1 MAKRFTDAKIKG
13 LKPTSKRVILFEHG
27 GRGFGLRVEPSGRK
41 SFFLEYRFGEAEERR
56 NRILTIGKYPTVSLT
71 EARSIASQSLSQ
83 IEQDIDPATQKLT
96 KKITDQNALTVGDL
110 VEEYIEKWARVKKKE
125 QSWKEDER
133 LLNKDILPVF
143 GRKKAK
149 DIRRRDIVLLLDAI
163 VKRGATITAN
173 RVLAVTRKMFNFA
186 VGRDII
192 DASPCV
198 QIPAPSKENRRERY
212 LSENE
217 IKVFWK
223 KLDDAKMSQEI
234 KLALKFLLVTGQR
247 KNEVIGAE
255 WNEFDLKNK
264 WWTIP
269 EEKSKSKLTHRVPLP
284 STAMEILN
292 ELKKITGQYQ
302 FVFASRVGH
311 KKRNP
316 ERKAGMFPIL
326 GSAVDRALRNNQT
339 NNLKT
344 KQKKNF
350 NLEHFTPHDLRRTVA
365 SMITKSGVDRSVL
378 KKILNHADRG
388 VTAVHDIYEYDKEKQ
403 VHMLAWDRELKKILA
418 SQKRTKSKEV
428 FPKKSKKTE
437 PKRATPKKTIKEDGS
452 TITYE
457 QFLKEENLRDF
468 TKKNNLIL

>member
-1 MAKRFTDAKIKG
+1 MAKRFTAAQIKR
-13 LKPTSKRVILFEHG
+13 LKPTSKRAIIFEHG
-27 GRGFGLRVEPSGRK
+27 GRGFGLRIEPSGRK

-56 NRILTIGKYPTVSLT
+56 NRVLTIGKHPTVSLT

-96 KKITDQNALTVGDL
+96 KKIVDRNALTLGDL
-110 VEEYIEKWARVKKKE
+110 VEEYIEKWAKVKKKE

-163 VKRGATITAN
+163 VERGATITAN

-212 LSENE
+212 LSEDE
-217 IKVFWK
+217 IKVFWE

-234 KLALKFLLVTGQR
+234 RLALKFLLVTGQR

-255 WNEFDLKNK
+255 WSEFDLKNK

-269 EEKSKSKLTHRVPLP
+269 AEKSKNKLTHRVPLT

-292 ELKKITGQYQ
+292 ALKKSTGQYQ
-302 FVFASRVGH
+302 FVFASPVGH
-311 KKRNP
+311 TKRNP
-316 ERKAGMFPIL
+316 ERKAGIFPIL

-344 KQKKNF
+344 KQKNIF
-350 NLEHFTPHDLRRTVA
+350 NLDHFTPHDLRRTTA
-365 SMITKSGVDRSVL
+365 SMMTKSGVDRLVL
-378 KKILNHADRG
+378 KKILNHADRE
-388 VTAVHDIYEYDKEKQ
+388 VTAIYDIYEDDKEKQ
-403 VHMLAWDRELKKILA
+403 VAMRTWDRELKQILT
-418 SQKRTKSKEV
+418 SQKRTE
-428 FPKKSKKTE
+428 SKKVLPGKRKKKE
-437 PKRATPKKTIKEDGS
+437 SKKVPPKEKIKENNN

-457 QFLKEENLRDF
+457 QFIKEENLRDF
-468 TKKNNLIL
+468 TKKK

>member
-1 MAKRFTDAKIKG
+1 MAKRFTDAQIKR
-13 LKPTSKRVILFEHG
+13 LKPTSKRAIIFEHG
-27 GRGFGLRVEPSGRK
+27 GRGFGLRIEPSGRK

-56 NRILTIGKYPTVSLT
+56 NRVLTIGKHPTVSLT

-96 KKITDQNALTVGDL
+96 KKIPDRNALTVGDL
-110 VEEYIEKWARVKKKE
+110 VEEYIKKWAKVKKKE
-125 QSWKEDER
+125 RSWKEDER
-133 LLNKDILPVF
+133 LLNKDILPVI

-163 VKRGATITAN
+163 VERGAAITAN

-212 LSENE
+212 LSEDE
-217 IKVFWK
+217 IKVFWE

-234 KLALKFLLVTGQR
+234 RLALKFLLVTGQR

-255 WNEFDLKNK
+255 WSEFDLKNK

-269 EEKSKSKLTHRVPLP
+269 AEKSKNKLTHRVPLT
-284 STAMEILN
+284 SISMEILN

-302 FVFASRVGH
+302 FVFASPVGH
-311 KKRNP
+311 TKRNP
-316 ERKAGMFPIL
+316 ERKAGIFPIL

-344 KQKKNF
+344 KQKNIF
-350 NLEHFTPHDLRRTVA
+350 NLDHFTPHDLRRTTA
-365 SMITKSGVDRSVL
+365 SMMTKSGVDRLVL
-378 KKILNHADRG
+378 KKILNHADRE
-388 VTAVHDIYEYDKEKQ
+388 VTAIYDIYEDDKEKQ
-403 VHMLAWDRELKKILA
+403 VAMRTWDRELKQILT
-418 SQKRTKSKEV
+418 SQKRTE
-428 FPKKSKKTE
+428 SKKVLPDKRKKKE
-437 PKRATPKKTIKEDGS
+437 SKKVPPKEKIKENNN

-457 QFLKEENLRDF
+457 QFIKEENLRDF
-468 TKKNNLIL
+468 TKKK

>member
-1 MAKRFTDAKIKG
+1 MAKRFTDAQIKR
-13 LKPTSKRVILFEHG
+13 LKPTSKRAIIFEHG
-27 GRGFGLRVEPSGRK
+27 GRGFGLRIEPSGRK

-56 NRILTIGKYPTVSLT
+56 NRVLTIGKYPTVSLT

-96 KKITDQNALTVGDL
+96 KKIADRNALTVGDL
-110 VEEYIEKWARVKKKE
+110 VEEYIEKWAKVKKKE
-125 QSWKEDER
+125 RSWKEDER
-133 LLNKDILPVF
+133 LLNKDILPVI

-163 VKRGATITAN
+163 VERGATITAN

-212 LSENE
+212 LSEDE
-217 IKVFWK
+217 IKVFWE

-234 KLALKFLLVTGQR
+234 RLALKFLLVTGQR
-247 KNEVIGAE
+247 KNEALGAE
-255 WNEFDLKNK
+255 WSEFDLKNK

-269 EEKSKSKLTHRVPLP
+269 AEKSKNKLTHRVPLT

-292 ELKKITGQYQ
+292 ALKKSTGQYQ
-302 FVFASRVGH
+302 FVFASPVGH
-311 KKRNP
+311 TKRNP

-344 KQKKNF
+344 KQKNIF
-350 NLEHFTPHDLRRTVA
+350 NLDHFTPHDLRRTTA
-365 SMITKSGVDRSVL
+365 SMMTKSGVDRLVL
-378 KKILNHADRG
+378 KKILNHADRE
-388 VTAVHDIYEYDKEKQ
+388 VTAIYDIYEDDKEKQ
-403 VHMLAWDRELKKILA
+403 VAMRTWDRELKQILT
-418 SQKRTKSKEV
+418 SQKRTE
-428 FPKKSKKTE
+428 SKKVL
-437 PKRATPKKTIKEDGS
+437 PDKRKKKESKKVPHKEKIKENNN

-468 TKKNNLIL
+468 TKKQ

>member
-1 MAKRFTDAKIKG
+1 MAKRFTDAQIKR
-13 LKPTSKRVILFEHG
+13 LKPTSKRAIIFEHG
-27 GRGFGLRVEPSGRK
+27 GRGFGLRIEPSGRK

-56 NRILTIGKYPTVSLT
+56 NRVLTIGKHPTVSLT

-96 KKITDQNALTVGDL
+96 KKTPDRNALTVGDL
-110 VEEYIEKWARVKKKE
+110 VEEYIEKWAKVKKKE
-125 QSWKEDER
+125 RSWKEDER
-133 LLNKDILPVF
+133 LLNKDILPVI

-163 VKRGATITAN
+163 VERGATITAN

-212 LSENE
+212 LSEDE
-217 IKVFWK
+217 IKVFWE

-234 KLALKFLLVTGQR
+234 RLALKFLLVTGQR

-255 WNEFDLKNK
+255 WSEFDLKNK

-269 EEKSKSKLTHRVPLP
+269 AEKSKNKLTHRVPLT

-292 ELKKITGQYQ
+292 ALKKITGQYQ
-302 FVFASRVGH
+302 FVFASPVGH
-311 KKRNP
+311 TKRNP
-316 ERKAGMFPIL
+316 ERKAGIFPIL

-344 KQKKNF
+344 KQKNIF
-350 NLEHFTPHDLRRTVA
+350 NLDHFTPHDLRRTTA
-365 SMITKSGVDRSVL
+365 SMMTKSGVDRLVL
-378 KKILNHADRG
+378 KKILNHADRE
-388 VTAVHDIYEYDKEKQ
+388 VTAIYDIYEDDKEKQ
-403 VHMLAWDRELKKILA
+403 VAMRTWDRELKNILT
-418 SQKRTKSKEV
+418 SQKRTE
-428 FPKKSKKTE
+428 SKKVLPDKRKKKE
-437 PKRATPKKTIKEDGS
+437 SKKVPPKEKIKENNN

-457 QFLKEENLRDF
+457 QFIKEENLRDF
-468 TKKNNLIL
+468 TKKK

>member
-1 MAKRFTDAKIKG
+1 MAKRFTDAQIKR
-13 LKPTSKRVILFEHG
+13 LKPTSKRAIIFEHG
-27 GRGFGLRVEPSGRK
+27 GRGFGLRIEPSGRK

-56 NRILTIGKYPTVSLT
+56 NRVLTIGKHPTVSLT

-83 IEQDIDPATQKLT
+83 IEQDMDPATQKLT
-96 KKITDQNALTVGDL
+96 KKITDRKALTVGDL
-110 VEEYIEKWARVKKKE
+110 VEEYIEKWAKVKKKE
-125 QSWKEDER
+125 RSWKEDER
-133 LLNKDILPVF
+133 LLNKDILPVI

-163 VKRGATITAN
+163 VERGATITAN

-212 LSENE
+212 LSEDE
-217 IKVFWK
+217 IKVFWE

-234 KLALKFLLVTGQR
+234 RLALKFLLVTGQR

-255 WNEFDLKNK
+255 WSEFDLKNK

-269 EEKSKSKLTHRVPLP
+269 AEKSKNKLTHRVPLT

-292 ELKKITGQYQ
+292 ALKKSTGQYQ
-302 FVFASRVGH
+302 FVFASPVGH
-311 KKRNP
+311 TKRNP
-316 ERKAGMFPIL
+316 ERKAGIFPIL

-344 KQKKNF
+344 KQKNIF
-350 NLEHFTPHDLRRTVA
+350 NLDHFTPHDLRRTTA
-365 SMITKSGVDRSVL
+365 SMMTKSGVDRLVL
-378 KKILNHADRG
+378 KKILNHADRE
-388 VTAVHDIYEYDKEKQ
+388 VTAIYDIYEDDKEKQ
-403 VHMLAWDRELKKILA
+403 VAMRTWDRELKQILT
-418 SQKRTKSKEV
+418 SQKRTE
-428 FPKKSKKTE
+428 SKKVLPDKRKKKE
-437 PKRATPKKTIKEDGS
+437 SKKVPPKEKIKENNN

-457 QFLKEENLRDF
+457 QFIKEENLRDF
-468 TKKNNLIL
+468 TKKK

>member
-1 MAKRFTDAKIKG
+1 MAKRFTDAQIKR
-13 LKPTSKRVILFEHG
+13 LKPTSKRAIIFEHG
-27 GRGFGLRVEPSGRK
+27 GRGFGLRIEPSGRK

-56 NRILTIGKYPTVSLT
+56 NRVLTIGKHPTVSLT

-96 KKITDQNALTVGDL
+96 KKIADRNALTVGDL
-110 VEEYIEKWARVKKKE
+110 VEEYIEKWAKVKKKE
-125 QSWKEDER
+125 RSWKEDER
-133 LLNKDILPVF
+133 LLNKDILPVI

-163 VKRGATITAN
+163 VERGATITAN

-212 LSENE
+212 LSEDE
-217 IKVFWK
+217 IKVFWE

-234 KLALKFLLVTGQR
+234 RLALKFLLVTGQR

-255 WNEFDLKNK
+255 WSEFDLKNK

-269 EEKSKSKLTHRVPLP
+269 AEKSKNKLTHRVPLT

-302 FVFASRVGH
+302 FVFASPVGH
-311 KKRNP
+311 TKRNP

-326 GSAVDRALRNNQT
+326 GSAVDRALRNNQI

-344 KQKKNF
+344 KQKNIF
-350 NLEHFTPHDLRRTVA
+350 NLDHFTPHDLRRTTA
-365 SMITKSGVDRSVL
+365 SMMTKSGVDRLVL
-378 KKILNHADRG
+378 KKILNHADRE
-388 VTAVHDIYEYDKEKQ
+388 VTAIYDIYEDDKEKQ
-403 VHMLAWDRELKKILA
+403 VAMRTWDRELKQILT
-418 SQKRTKSKEV
+418 SQKRTE
-428 FPKKSKKTE
+428 SKKVLPDKRKKKE
-437 PKRATPKKTIKEDGS
+437 SKKVPPKEKIKENNN

-468 TKKNNLIL
+468 TKKQ

>member
-1 MAKRFTDAKIKG
+1 MAKRFTAAQIKR
-13 LKPTSKRVILFEHG
+13 LKPTSKRAIIFEHG
-27 GRGFGLRVEPSGRK
+27 GRGFGLRIEPSGRK

-56 NRILTIGKYPTVSLT
+56 NRVLTIGKHPTVSLT

-83 IEQDIDPATQKLT
+83 IEQDMDPATQRLT
-96 KKITDQNALTVGDL
+96 KKIADRNALTVGDL
-110 VEEYIEKWARVKKKE
+110 VEEYIEKWAKVKKKE
-125 QSWKEDER
+125 RSWKEDER
-133 LLNKDILPVF
+133 LLNKDILPVI

-163 VKRGATITAN
+163 VERGATITAN

-212 LSENE
+212 LSEDE
-217 IKVFWK
+217 IKVFWE

-234 KLALKFLLVTGQR
+234 RLALKFLLVTGQR

-255 WNEFDLKNK
+255 WSEFDLKNK

-269 EEKSKSKLTHRVPLP
+269 AEKSKNKLTHRVPLT

-302 FVFASRVGH
+302 FVFASPVGH
-311 KKRNP
+311 TKRNP

-326 GSAVDRALRNNQT
+326 GSAVDRALRNNQI

-344 KQKKNF
+344 KQKNIF
-350 NLEHFTPHDLRRTVA
+350 NLDHFTPHDLRRTTA
-365 SMITKSGVDRSVL
+365 SMMTKSGVDRLVL
-378 KKILNHADRG
+378 KKILNHADRE
-388 VTAVHDIYEYDKEKQ
+388 VTAIYDIYEDDKEKQ
-403 VHMLAWDRELKKILA
+403 VAMRTWDRELKQILT
-418 SQKRTKSKEV
+418 SQKRTE
-428 FPKKSKKTE
+428 SKKVLPGKRKKKE
-437 PKRATPKKTIKEDGS
+437 SKKVPPKEKIKENNN

-468 TKKNNLIL
+468 TKKQ

>member
-1 MAKRFTDAKIKG
+1 MAKRFTDAQIKR
-13 LKPTSKRVILFEHG
+13 LKPTSKRAIIFEHG
-27 GRGFGLRVEPSGRK
+27 GRGFGLRIEPSGRK

-56 NRILTIGKYPTVSLT
+56 NRVLTIGKHPTVSLT

-96 KKITDQNALTVGDL
+96 KKIGERNALTVGDL
-110 VEEYIEKWARVKKKE
+110 VEEYIEKWAKVKKKE
-125 QSWKEDER
+125 RSWKEDER
-133 LLNKDILPVF
+133 LLNKDILPVI

-163 VKRGATITAN
+163 VERGAAITAN

-212 LSENE
+212 LSEDE
-217 IKVFWK
+217 IKVFWE

-234 KLALKFLLVTGQR
+234 RLALKFLLVTGQR

-255 WNEFDLKNK
+255 WSEFDLKNK

-269 EEKSKSKLTHRVPLP
+269 AEKSKNKLTHRVPLT

-292 ELKKITGQYQ
+292 ALKKSTGQYQ
-302 FVFASRVGH
+302 FVFASPVGH
-311 KKRNP
+311 TKRNP
-316 ERKAGMFPIL
+316 ERKAGIFPIL

-344 KQKKNF
+344 KQKNIF
-350 NLEHFTPHDLRRTVA
+350 NLDHFTPHDLRRTTA
-365 SMITKSGVDRSVL
+365 SMMTKSGVDRLVL
-378 KKILNHADRG
+378 KKILNHADRE
-388 VTAVHDIYEYDKEKQ
+388 VTAIYDIYEDDKEKQ
-403 VHMLAWDRELKKILA
+403 VAMRTWDRELKQILT
-418 SQKRTKSKEV
+418 SQKRTE
-428 FPKKSKKTE
+428 SKKVLPDKRKKKE
-437 PKRATPKKTIKEDGS
+437 SKKVPPKEKIKENNN

-457 QFLKEENLRDF
+457 QFIKEENLRDF
-468 TKKNNLIL
+468 TKKK

>member
-1 MAKRFTDAKIKG
+1 MAKRFTAAQIKR
-13 LKPTSKRVILFEHG
+13 LKPTSKRAIIFEHG
-27 GRGFGLRVEPSGRK
+27 GRGFGLRIEPSGRK

-56 NRILTIGKYPTVSLT
+56 NRVLTIGKYPTVSLT

-83 IEQDIDPATQKLT
+83 IEQNIDPATQKLT
-96 KKITDQNALTVGDL
+96 KKIPDRNALTVGDL
-110 VEEYIEKWARVKKKE
+110 VEEYIEKWAKVKKKE

-133 LLNKDILPVF
+133 LLNKDILPAI

-163 VKRGATITAN
+163 VERGATITAN
-173 RVLAVTRKMFNFA
+173 RVLAATRKMFNFA

-212 LSENE
+212 LSDDE
-217 IKVFWK
+217 IKVFWE

-234 KLALKFLLVTGQR
+234 RLALKFLLVTGQR
-247 KNEVIGAE
+247 KNEVVGAE
-255 WNEFDLKNK
+255 WSEFDLKNK

-269 EEKSKSKLTHRVPLP
+269 AEKSKNKLTHRVPLAP
-284 STAMEILN
+284 TAVEILN

-302 FVFASRVGH
+302 FVFASPVGH
-311 KKRNP
+311 TKRNP
-316 ERKAGMFPIL
+316 ESKAGMFPIL
-326 GSAVDRALRNNQT
+326 RSAVDRALRNNQT

-344 KQKKNF
+344 KQKNIF
-350 NLEHFTPHDLRRTVA
+350 NLDHFTPHDLRRTVA
-365 SMITKSGVDRSVL
+365 SMIKKSGVDRLVL
-378 KKILNHADRG
+378 KKILNHADRE
-388 VTAVHDIYEYDKEKQ
+388 VTAIYDIYEDDKEKQ
-403 VHMLAWDRELKKILA
+403 VAMRAWDRELKQILT
-418 SQKRTKSKEV
+418 SQKRTE
-428 FPKKSKKTE
+428 SKKVLPDKRKKKE
-437 PKRATPKKTIKEDGS
+437 SKKVPPKEKIKENNN

-468 TKKNNLIL
+468 TKKQ

>member
-1 MAKRFTDAKIKG
+1 MAKRFTDAQIKR
-13 LKPTSKRVILFEHG
+13 LKPTSKRAIIFEHG
-27 GRGFGLRVEPSGRK
+27 GRGFGLRIEPSGRK

-56 NRILTIGKYPTVSLT
+56 NRVLTIGKHPTVSLT

-96 KKITDQNALTVGDL
+96 KKIADRNALTVGDL
-110 VEEYIEKWARVKKKE
+110 VEEYIEKWAKVKKKE
-125 QSWKEDER
+125 RSWKEDER
-133 LLNKDILPVF
+133 LLNKDILPVI

-163 VKRGATITAN
+163 VERGATITAN

-212 LSENE
+212 LSEDE
-217 IKVFWK
+217 IKVFWE

-234 KLALKFLLVTGQR
+234 RLALKFLLVTGQR

-255 WNEFDLKNK
+255 WSEFDLKNK

-269 EEKSKSKLTHRVPLP
+269 AEKSKNKLTHRVPLT

-302 FVFASRVGH
+302 FVFASPVGH
-311 KKRNP
+311 TKRNP
-316 ERKAGMFPIL
+316 ERKAGIFPIL

-344 KQKKNF
+344 KQKNIF
-350 NLEHFTPHDLRRTVA
+350 NLDHFTPHDLRRTTA
-365 SMITKSGVDRSVL
+365 SMMTKSGVDRLVL
-378 KKILNHADRG
+378 KKILNHADRE
-388 VTAVHDIYEYDKEKQ
+388 VTAIYDIYEDDKEKQ
-403 VHMLAWDRELKKILA
+403 VAMRTWDRELKQILT
-418 SQKRTKSKEV
+418 SQKRTE
-428 FPKKSKKTE
+428 SKKVLPDKRKKKE
-437 PKRATPKKTIKEDGS
+437 SKKVPPKEKIKENNN

-457 QFLKEENLRDF
+457 QFIKEENLRDF
-468 TKKNNLIL
+468 TKKK

>member
-1 MAKRFTDAKIKG
+1 MAKRFTDAQIKR
-13 LKPTSKRVILFEHG
+13 LKPTSKRAIIFEHG
-27 GRGFGLRVEPSGRK
+27 GRGFGLRIEPSGRK

-56 NRILTIGKYPTVSLT
+56 NRVLTIGKHPTVSLT

-96 KKITDQNALTVGDL
+96 KKIADRNALTVGDL
-110 VEEYIEKWARVKKKE
+110 VEEYIEKWAKVKKKE

-133 LLNKDILPVF
+133 LLNKDILPVI

-163 VKRGATITAN
+163 VERGATITAN

-212 LSENE
+212 LSEDE
-217 IKVFWK
+217 IKVFWE

-234 KLALKFLLVTGQR
+234 RLALKFLLVTGQR

-255 WNEFDLKNK
+255 WSEFDLKNK

-269 EEKSKSKLTHRVPLP
+269 AEKSKNKLTHRVPLT

-302 FVFASRVGH
+302 FVFASPVGH
-311 KKRNP
+311 TKRNP

-344 KQKKNF
+344 KQKNIF
-350 NLEHFTPHDLRRTVA
+350 NLDHFTPHDLRRTTA
-365 SMITKSGVDRSVL
+365 SMMTKSGVDRLVL
-378 KKILNHADRG
+378 KKILNHADRE
-388 VTAVHDIYEYDKEKQ
+388 VTAIYDIYEDDKEKQ
-403 VHMLAWDRELKKILA
+403 VAMRTWDRELKNILT
-418 SQKRTKSKEV
+418 SQKRTE
-428 FPKKSKKTE
+428 SKKVLPDKRKKKE
-437 PKRATPKKTIKEDGS
+437 SKKVPPKEKIKENNN

-457 QFLKEENLRDF
+457 QFIKEENLRDF
-468 TKKNNLIL
+468 TKKK

>member
-1 MAKRFTDAKIKG
+1 MAKRFTDAQIKR
-13 LKPTSKRVILFEHG
+13 LKPTSKRAIIFEHG
-27 GRGFGLRVEPSGRK
+27 GRGFGLRIEPSGRK

-56 NRILTIGKYPTVSLT
+56 NRVLTIGKHPTVSLT

-96 KKITDQNALTVGDL
+96 KKIPDRNALTVGDL
-110 VEEYIEKWARVKKKE
+110 VEEYIKKWAKVKKKE
-125 QSWKEDER
+125 RSWKEDER
-133 LLNKDILPVF
+133 LLNKDILPVI

-163 VKRGATITAN
+163 VERGATITAN

-212 LSENE
+212 LSEDE
-217 IKVFWK
+217 IKVFWE

-234 KLALKFLLVTGQR
+234 RLALKFLLVTGQR

-255 WNEFDLKNK
+255 WSEFDLKNK

-269 EEKSKSKLTHRVPLP
+269 AEKSKNKLTHRVPLT

-292 ELKKITGQYQ
+292 ALKKSTGQYQ
-302 FVFASRVGH
+302 FVFASPVGH
-311 KKRNP
+311 TKRNP
-316 ERKAGMFPIL
+316 ERKAGIFPIL

-344 KQKKNF
+344 KQKNIF
-350 NLEHFTPHDLRRTVA
+350 NLDHFTPHDLRRTTA
-365 SMITKSGVDRSVL
+365 SMMTKSGVDRLVL
-378 KKILNHADRG
+378 KKILNHADRE
-388 VTAVHDIYEYDKEKQ
+388 VTAIYDIYEDDKEKQ
-403 VHMLAWDRELKKILA
+403 VAMRTWDRELKNILT
-418 SQKRTKSKEV
+418 SQKRTE
-428 FPKKSKKTE
+428 SKKVLPDKRKKKE
-437 PKRATPKKTIKEDGS
+437 SKKVPPKEKIKENNN

-457 QFLKEENLRDF
+457 QFIKEENLRDF
-468 TKKNNLIL
+468 TKKK

>member
-1 MAKRFTDAKIKG
+1 MAKRFTDAQIKR
-13 LKPTSKRVILFEHG
+13 LKPTSKRAIIFEHG
-27 GRGFGLRVEPSGRK
+27 GRGFGLRIEPSGRK

-56 NRILTIGKYPTVSLT
+56 NRVLTIGKHPTVSLT
-71 EARSIASQSLSQ
+71 EARSIASQAHSQ
-83 IEQDIDPATQKLT
+83 IEQDSDPATQRLT
-96 KKITDQNALTVGDL
+96 KKIADQKALTVGDL
-110 VEEYIEKWARVKKKE
+110 VEEYIEKWAKVKKKE
-125 QSWKEDER
+125 RSWKEDER
-133 LLNKDILPVF
+133 LLNKDILPVI

-163 VKRGATITAN
+163 VERGATITAN

-212 LSENE
+212 LSEDE
-217 IKVFWK
+217 IKVFWE

-234 KLALKFLLVTGQR
+234 RLALKFLLVTGQR

-255 WNEFDLKNK
+255 WSEFDLKNK

-269 EEKSKSKLTHRVPLP
+269 AEKSKNKLTHRVPLT

-292 ELKKITGQYQ
+292 ALKKSTGQYQ
-302 FVFASRVGH
+302 FVFASPVGH
-311 KKRNP
+311 TKRNP
-316 ERKAGMFPIL
+316 ERKAGIFPIL

-344 KQKKNF
+344 KQKNIF
-350 NLEHFTPHDLRRTVA
+350 NLDHFTPHDLRRTTA
-365 SMITKSGVDRSVL
+365 SMMTKSGVDQLVL
-378 KKILNHADRG
+378 KKILNHADRE
-388 VTAVHDIYEYDKEKQ
+388 VTAIYDIYEDDKEKQ
-403 VHMLAWDRELKKILA
+403 VAMRTWDRELKQILT
-418 SQKRTKSKEV
+418 SQKRTE
-428 FPKKSKKTE
+428 SKKVLPGKRKKKE
-437 PKRATPKKTIKEDGS
+437 SKKVPPKEKIKENNN

-468 TKKNNLIL
+468 TKKQ

>member
-1 MAKRFTDAKIKG
+1 MAKRFTDAQIKR
-13 LKPTSKRVILFEHG
+13 LKPTSKRAIIFEHG
-27 GRGFGLRVEPSGRK
+27 GRGFGLRIEPSGRK

-56 NRILTIGKYPTVSLT
+56 NRVLTIGKHPTVSLT

-96 KKITDQNALTVGDL
+96 KKIVDRNALTLGDL
-110 VEEYIEKWARVKKKE
+110 VEEYIEKWAKVKKKE

-133 LLNKDILPVF
+133 LLNKDILPVI

-149 DIRRRDIVLLLDAI
+149 DIRRRDIVLLLDTI
-163 VKRGATITAN
+163 VERGATITAN

-212 LSENE
+212 LSEDE
-217 IKVFWK
+217 IKVFWE

-234 KLALKFLLVTGQR
+234 RLALKFLLVTGQR

-255 WNEFDLKNK
+255 WSEFDLKNK

-269 EEKSKSKLTHRVPLP
+269 AEKSKNKLTHRVPLT

-292 ELKKITGQYQ
+292 ALKKSTGQYQ
-302 FVFASRVGH
+302 FVFASPVGH
-311 KKRNP
+311 TKRNP
-316 ERKAGMFPIL
+316 ERKAGIFPIL

-344 KQKKNF
+344 KQKNIF
-350 NLEHFTPHDLRRTVA
+350 NLDHFTPHDLRRTTA
-365 SMITKSGVDRSVL
+365 SMMTKSGVDRLVL
-378 KKILNHADRG
+378 KKILNHADRE
-388 VTAVHDIYEYDKEKQ
+388 VTAIYDIYEDDKEKQ
-403 VHMLAWDRELKKILA
+403 VAMRTWDRELKQILT
-418 SQKRTKSKEV
+418 SQKRTE
-428 FPKKSKKTE
+428 SKKVLPDKRKKKE
-437 PKRATPKKTIKEDGS
+437 SKKVPPKEKIKENNN

-457 QFLKEENLRDF
+457 QFIKEENLRDF
-468 TKKNNLIL
+468 TKKK

>member
-1 MAKRFTDAKIKG
+1 MAKRFTDAQIKR
-13 LKPTSKRVILFEHG
+13 LKPTSKRAIIFEHG
-27 GRGFGLRVEPSGRK
+27 GRGFGLRIEPSGRK

-56 NRILTIGKYPTVSLT
+56 NRVLTIGKHPTVSLT

-96 KKITDQNALTVGDL
+96 KKIPDRNALTVGDL
-110 VEEYIEKWARVKKKE
+110 VEEYIEKWAKVKKKE

-163 VKRGATITAN
+163 VERGAAITAN

-212 LSENE
+212 LSEDE
-217 IKVFWK
+217 IKVFWE

-234 KLALKFLLVTGQR
+234 RLALKFLLVTGQR

-255 WNEFDLKNK
+255 WSEFDLKNK

-269 EEKSKSKLTHRVPLP
+269 AEKSKNKLTHRVPLT

-292 ELKKITGQYQ
+292 ALKKSTGQYQ
-302 FVFASRVGH
+302 FVFASPVGH
-311 KKRNP
+311 TKRNP
-316 ERKAGMFPIL
+316 ERKAGIFPIL

-344 KQKKNF
+344 KQKNIF
-350 NLEHFTPHDLRRTVA
+350 NLDHFTPQDLRRTTA
-365 SMITKSGVDRSVL
+365 SMMTKSGVDRLVL
-378 KKILNHADRG
+378 KKILNHADRE
-388 VTAVHDIYEYDKEKQ
+388 VTAIYDIYEDDKEKQ
-403 VHMLAWDRELKKILA
+403 VAMRTWDRELKQILT
-418 SQKRTKSKEV
+418 SQKRTE
-428 FPKKSKKTE
+428 SKKVLPVKRKKKE
-437 PKRATPKKTIKEDGS
+437 SKKVPPKEKIKENNN

-457 QFLKEENLRDF
+457 QFIKEENLRDF
-468 TKKNNLIL
+468 TKKK